1 MTLLYIV
8 GIIVLVGFSA
18 FYSATET
25 AFNSVSEKRLK
36 SLYEE
41 RKSPAVAAAC
51 YLRERYDNFL
61 ATILIGNDIVNM
73 YASSLATVVI
83 VGALGE
89 AYSWVATV
97 IMTVVLLVFGE
108 IIPKV
113 LAKIKYD
120 IIAVAF
126 ALPVRIMMIV
136 LYPVVF
142 VVIKLVELIAR
153 LWGKGEVSTQDV
165 TEEDLESVFELAG
178 DEGVLDEDESDL
190 VIRAVT
196 FEEVKAYEIV
206 TPRVDMEVFDIND
219 DPDTIL
225 KAALASTHSRI
236 PVCDGGPDKIIGIV
250 HLNRLFY
257 EAAVNGKV
265 DLKAIM
271 TPAIYVAKTAPLPEV
286 IDVMK
291 KTHQQLAIV
300 VDSYGGTVGLL
311 TMEDALEVL
320 VGDIWDESD
329 DILPDFIKISDDEYD
344 IGASLRVDELAEEL
358 DIYLDEISEYYTTV
372 GGWIVGSAEVEI
384 KPGYKFDYD
393 GLHFTVST
401 MDGRRIERIKLTTDE
416 TALKRHGSYSSI

>member
-1 MTLLYIV
+1 
-8 GIIVLVGFSA
+8 
-18 FYSATET
+18 
-25 AFNSVSEKRLK
+25 
-36 SLYEE
+36 
-41 RKSPAVAAAC
+41 
-51 YLRERYDNFL
+51 
-61 ATILIGNDIVNM
+61 
-73 YASSLATVVI
+73 
-83 VGALGE
+83 
-89 AYSWVATV
+89 
-97 IMTVVLLVFGE
+97 
-108 IIPKV
+108 
-113 LAKIKYD
+113 
-120 IIAVAF
+120 
-126 ALPVRIMMIV
+126 
-136 LYPVVF
+136 
-142 VVIKLVELIAR
+142 
-153 LWGKGEVSTQDV
+153 
-165 TEEDLESVFELAG
+165 
-178 DEGVLDEDESDL
+178 
-190 VIRAVT
+190 
-196 FEEVKAYEIV
+196 
-206 TPRVDMEVFDIND
+206 
-219 DPDTIL
+219 
-225 KAALASTHSRI
+225 
-236 PVCDGGPDKIIGIV
+236 
-250 HLNRLFY
+250 
-257 EAAVNGKV
+257 GKV